1 MLERVERSDR
11 ATLNN
16 NQHNKGS
23 PLKFIIVLGQ
33 FEKKTAT
40 LVLKFVCVEWSG
52 GGGIQPCQ
60 PCGRAPPAGDIGGT
74 NPGIITTTLLT
85 RENLQQ
91 KIYFGKYFWGHK
103 YFLWRN
109 ISS

>member
-1 MLERVERSDR
+1 M
-11 ATLNN
+11 
-16 NQHNKGS
+16 
-23 PLKFIIVLGQ
+23 
-33 FEKKTAT
+33 
-40 LVLKFVCVEWSG
+40 KFVVAESY
-52 GGGIQPCQ
+52 PAL
-60 PCGRAPPAGDIGGT
+60 PAVVAVVAPAGDIGGT